1 VIANDILREEFPL
14 VGPESTL
21 SEALGH
27 FLNFEAERLPVVDP
41 SGKLLGSLSKGDLLL
56 ALVEMRKKPLVV

>member
-1 VIANDILREEFPL
+1 
-14 VGPESTL
+14 
-21 SEALGH
+21 
-27 FLNFEAERLPVVDP
+27 VVDP